1 MFALVQ
7 DGSITKTLSGN
18 RGITLGGIQYPQ
30 NIFTLWSAAEKEA
43 IGIYEV
49 VWDNTNKKDEAYYT
63 NTNQSFA
70 FAGGVVTASYGSAT
84 AKLLEDRNE
93 VWTQEQIDNGD
104 APDGTSADDP
114 QLDEKGN
121 QIVTKGLKSQKKDII
136 KQQASG
142 LLTPTDWYVIKATD
156 VESYSVPS
164 AVTTFRANV
173 RTKSNTME
181 TAIDNASDVDALA
194 TLYAYV
200 NTGTEENRVMERPLG
215 EWPELEV

>member
-18 RGITLGGIQYPQ
+18 RGITLGGIQYPRA
-30 NIFTLWSAAEKEA
+30 IYTLWSAAEKEA

-49 VWDNTNKKDEAYYT
+49 VFDNTNKKDEAYYI
-63 NTNQSFA
+63 NTNQSFN
-70 FAGGVVTASYGSAT
+70 FADGVVTASYGSAT
-84 AKLLEDRNE
+84 PKELADRNA
-93 VWTQEQIDNGD
+93 T
-104 APDGTSADDP
+104 DDEGAE
-114 QLDEKGN
+114 LDPV
-121 QIVTKGLKSQKKDII
+121 IVIEGLKTKHKEKI

-173 RTKSNTME
+173 RTKSNDME
-181 TAIDNASDVDALA
+181 VLIDACSTVDELA
-194 TLYAYV
+194 ALYAY
-200 NTGTEENRVMERPLG
+200 NDDNPPTRPLG
-215 EWPELEV
+215 EFPTLEI

>member
-1 MFALVQ
+1 MWGLVQ
-7 DGSITKTLSGN
+7 DGSITKIINNPKGLV
-18 RGITLGGIQYPQ
+18 IGGTRHSRK
-30 NIFTLWSAAEKEA
+30 IFYLWSEAERNA

-49 VWDNTNKKDEAYYT
+49 VFDNTNKKDKAYYT
-63 NTNQSFA
+63 NTNQSFN
-70 FAGGVVTASYGSAT
+70 FADGVVTASFGSAT

-93 VWTQEQIDNGD
+93 VDEAGEPLLDNN
-104 APDGTSADDP
+104 
-114 QLDEKGN
+114 GN
-121 QIVTKGLKSQKKDII
+121 QVVTKGLKTKHKRII

-142 LLTPTDWYVIKATD
+142 LLTPTDWYVLKATD

-164 AVTTFRANV
+164 AVTTFRADV

-194 TLYAYV
+194 TLYEYV
-200 NTGTEENRVMERPLG
+200 NTGTEEIPVMERPLG